1 MKKQESNKK
10 ESFFKR
16 IKEDKKYSAK
26 VQLIS
31 YGVFILIL
39 IVVLNAGNTGS
50 SLSSNTAHN
59 GALSNTTSNDENAS
73 LDGDKSI
80 ENITNNYVSNV
91 TITLNRKSMNTETN
105 ESVITEEKISYK
117 TKSYNDKL
125 EINKTKEDVSTLYY
139 KVDNN
144 YYSKIDNI
152 TSYVKDSIVYD
163 VIDAEYV
170 EFSNILKLIDKAG
183 LDYITT
189 FSSGKKES
197 LYVMKVKDL
206 LITSQSEDKVEI
218 KVEEE
223 SNNLKL
229 NIDYSNL
236 FKVMD
241 ESIDTCIL
249 DIVVTD
255 IDKVEDFE
263 VIVNNV
269 KEENASVDTT
279 DE

>member
-1 MKKQESNKK
+1 MKKKESNKK

-31 YGVFILIL
+31 YGIFILIL

-50 SLSSNTAHN
+50 SLSSNTTHN
-59 GALSNTTSNDENAS
+59 GALSNTISNDENAS
-73 LDGDKSI
+73 IDSDKSI

-105 ESVITEEKISYK
+105 ESVITEEKITYN

-125 EINKTKEDVSTLYY
+125 EINKTKGDISTLYY

-152 TSYVKDSIVYD
+152 TSYVKESIVYD
-163 VIDAEYV
+163 VIDSEYV
-170 EFSNILKLIDKAG
+170 EFSSILKLIDKAG

-197 LYVMKVKDL
+197 LYLIKVKDL
-206 LITSQSEDKVEI
+206 LITSQSEEKVEI

-223 SNNLKL
+223 ANTIKI

-236 FKVMD
+236 FKVID

-269 KEENASVDTT
+269 KEENTSVDTT
-279 DE
+279 GE